1 MVTPAWPG
9 HIFVLEH
16 KTGGGDMF
24 QAMAGS
30 SRAQDACDPPG
41 ARSETTR
48 EVLALRNLVAVYR
61 HLSGLA
67 VQNADIAAVTQL
79 IAEQT
84 HATVAIVS
92 PTMDILT
99 AAAPGETGE
108 RAAQYVRDLVIHPRL
123 GDVLGAASRA
133 RRALRLPDVGTAAS
147 VTVAPVLVGDDVP
160 AYLLTLDTGSDG
172 TGEDTSLL
180 LTEHAATI
188 CGVILGRER
197 VVAAA
202 ASRIRDDLVEGLLS
216 GRGRDLAETGRWA
229 THLGYDPG
237 HDHHVLSIALDAAP
251 GVAAEARLALTK
263 RAAASAESFL
273 ATRAPDAIISVR
285 DTEVAVV
292 LPARGHDGPGS
303 RARKLGTL
311 CVSRLGELF
320 GEVAATV
327 GIGGPCRGPSRS
339 GSPTRRPGAR
349 SRPSAGWG
357 ARAGWSRSA
366 TSAFTGSCCRS
377 PIWPNCA
384 GSPTRCS
391 VAQAPAT
398 ATRPRCTWR
407 RWPATSGRTPAR
419 SGPPGCCTFT
429 PTRSPTGSA
438 ASRRSP
444 ALTWA
449 ATGTG

>member
-1 MVTPAWPG
+1 
-9 HIFVLEH
+9 
-16 KTGGGDMF
+16 MF

-30 SRAQDACDPPG
+30 QRAHDDTRARDSQRAQDGPQAQDGPRAPDGQEAPDGPRAPDGRRTTEGGAAQSTPLG
-41 ARSETTR
+41 ARGETTR

-99 AAAPGETGE
+99 AAAPGETAD

-147 VTVAPVLVGDDVP
+147 VIVAPVLVGDDVP
-160 AYLLTLDTGSDG
+160 AYLLTLDTGGDG

-229 THLGYDPG
+229 RHLGYDPG
-237 HDHHVLSIALDAAP
+237 HDHHVLSIALDSAQAAP
-251 GVAAEARLALTK
+251 GEARLALTK

-273 ATRAPDAIISVR
+273 TTRAPDAIISVR

-292 LPARGHDGPGS
+292 LPAHGHDRIPGPEAGHPVRQPPG
-303 RARKLGTL
+303 RAVPR
-311 CVSRLGELF
+311 
-320 GEVAATV
+320 
-327 GIGGPCRGPSRS
+327 GGGHRRHRRAVP
-339 GSPTRRPGAR
+339 RPGADPAR
-349 SRPSAGWG
+349 L
-357 ARAGWSRSA
+357 RAG
-366 TSAFTGSCCRS
+366 
-377 PIWPNCA
+377 
-384 GSPTRCS
+384 
-391 VAQAPAT
+391 QAHGRD
-398 ATRPRCTWR
+398 RPPDGPRG
-407 RWPATSGRTPAR
+407 PGGRVR
-419 SGPPGCCTFT
+419 
-429 PTRSPTGSA
+429 
-438 ASRRSP
+438 
-444 ALTWA
+444 
-449 ATGTG
+449 